1 MEYKIH
7 STRYKDLSDDHLYSM
22 YIESNYS
29 KLKEDEKLDLVQET
43 VNRDALERGEIGA
56 PEVRFVDLPVNE
68 SGNSIDGIININR
81 DMAVYGVQNYEYKGK
96 NIHHDIA
103 DYNMQTLNTA
113 IHENVHC
120 FQEQVIDG
128 TIDIEDVQL
137 KQEYQA
143 NEFTCSLININGKTQ
158 LGCQYLMGESALGYY
173 MYYFQATER
182 DAYINAEKKTGMIIS
197 QLTQKYG
204 SELSFDEYEKS
215 LESNGYLAR
224 ESEAIKIFNNPNI
237 VKDINQV
244 LQNQCYGTDV
254 QVDQRTENLVK
265 AEMMASYNF
274 LTDDFSTNREEK
286 TMSFNPKSV
295 SLEENNQK
303 LRDSVNAYYN
313 HAINDPNISK
323 EEAVQSTSEMSER
336 YLDAAQEFQN
346 EQSQGNEITSGFD
359 VSEITE
365 NSIEYDGGVE
375 DDCGIEDDGLSF

>member
-22 YIESNYS
+22 YRESNYS

-197 QLTQKYG
+197 QLIQKYG

-254 QVDQRTENLVK
+254 QVDQRTENMVK

-274 LTDDFSTNREEK
+274 LTDDFSANRE
-286 TMSFNPKSV
+286 TN
-295 SLEENNQK
+295 
-303 LRDSVNAYYN
+303 Y
-313 HAINDPNISK
+313 
-323 EEAVQSTSEMSER
+323 
-336 YLDAAQEFQN
+336 
-346 EQSQGNEITSGFD
+346 
-359 VSEITE
+359 
-365 NSIEYDGGVE
+365 
-375 DDCGIEDDGLSF
+375 